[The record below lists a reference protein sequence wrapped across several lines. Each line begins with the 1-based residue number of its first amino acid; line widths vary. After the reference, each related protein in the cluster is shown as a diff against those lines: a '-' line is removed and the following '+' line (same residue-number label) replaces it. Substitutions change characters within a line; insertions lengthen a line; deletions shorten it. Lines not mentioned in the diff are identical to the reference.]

1 MTTQAQHRTEHRGP
15 WDRLTL
21 TTVVALCA
29 AITAPGTL
37 SGQTPPNLSQVRLDY
52 QSAVS
57 EAEAAR
63 FAFEA
68 RDGQWTEVMD
78 SIAAARAREDEAGR
92 TQWFARA
99 EALAGARSTA
109 AERYE
114 ERTRTAQGA
123 GGRLAAVLDQEI
135 ERLVAAAD
143 TASPLT
149 FRNLNAFVGDLELER
164 DQLVIESTVTVQAV
178 ALSSITIDP
187 IDGLEDILAKAE
199 LLEHRARQTDDNIAD
214 IDEQLSTLRERE
226 RFNRS
231 RRDNLSE
238 LGRFDDNR
246 LPVGSPGRGPETD
259 PVVGVAPGDST
270 TVQRLRTPEDQIRE
284 LQSLRADLVS
294 FRDQLRARAVSFRDV
309 AGVDAR

>member
-1 MTTQAQHRTEHRGP
+1 MIIQARHRTQHRARWGTS
-15 WDRLTL
+15 TL
-21 TTVVALCA
+21 ATVGVLCA
-29 AITAPGTL
+29 AMIVPGGL
-37 SGQTPPNLSQVRLDY
+37 SGQTPATLSQVRLDY
-52 QSAVS
+52 QAAVS

-68 RDGQWTEVMD
+68 RDGQWTQVMD
-78 SIAAARAREDEAGR
+78 SIAATRARRDEEGR

-99 EALAGARSTA
+99 EALADARSTA

-114 ERTRTAQGA
+114 DRIGAAQSA

-143 TASPLT
+143 TASALT
-149 FRNLNAFVGDLELER
+149 YRDINAIVGDLGLER
-164 DQLVIESTVTVQAV
+164 DQLVRESTVSVQAV

-187 IDGLEDILAKAE
+187 IDGPDDILAKAE
-199 LLEHRARQTDDNIAD
+199 LLEHRARQANANILD
-214 IDEQLSTLRERE
+214 IDEQLGTLRERE

-246 LPVGSPGRGPETD
+246 LPVGPAGRAPVPD
-259 PVVGVAPGDST
+259 PVIGVISGDST
-270 TVQRLRTPEDQIRE
+270 AIQRPRTVEEQIRGLE
-284 LQSLRADLVS
+284 GLRSDLVG
-294 FRDQLRARAVSFRDV
+294 FRDQLMARAGSFRNV
-309 AGVDAR
+309 AGEDA